1 MTITGKN
8 RTLLEFHKILA
19 PGLKT
24 GGKTESGVKT
34 LSGIPDNVV
43 GPDNVGLNSCK
54 VLLDMVSALTSLFG
68 GCLFISISCML
79 DAAAF
84 TSELGNV
91 Y

>member
-54 VLLDMVSALTSLFG
+54 VPDLVAYTR
-68 GCLFISISCML
+68 
-79 DAAAF
+79 
-84 TSELGNV
+84 THTHTQTHTHTHRHTQKQK
-91 Y
+91 